1 MAAMHR
7 TIKHLLRAAS
17 LLVTFAIL
25 GLALMLAAC
34 AGRTPAPTPGPAV
47 PTPTLAPLD
56 LPTPTGPLTLTF
68 WEDDGDAAGVLLDE
82 LTAAFMRANPG
93 ITITRTHF
101 SYDDLRNQVR
111 NEARAGRG
119 PDLVR
124 ARGEFAGPFSEL
136 GIVRPVEELYETA
149 FLDQYLPGALAG
161 VTVRGRPWALPEN
174 YGSHLLLLQNRG
186 YISNT
191 LYVTAT
197 APVDTD
203 SWLVQLGQLTNPV
216 SATYGLVYPLT
227 ESYWLIPWLGGHGG
241 WPLDAADRP
250 ALDTAEMVAALTF
263 VRDFKTAGVVPQQ
276 ADYDRAFNLFSQ
288 GRAAYIIDGAW
299 NLSRYQG
306 LGLDVAVV
314 LLPRVSSTQLLPIPM
329 ATGRYWFI
337 STNTQGARLEAAVRF
352 AEWMTSDE
360 AQEQW
365 LLKLGRL
372 PSHALTAQHPTITG
386 DPQQAAIM
394 AQLRLA
400 RGVPA
405 ALEMS
410 CAWQGI
416 DSQFAAVMAGEVTP
430 EDGAA
435 AMQTVAEACIADMTP
450 DPTPVP

>member
-1 MAAMHR
+1 MTAMHR
-7 TIKHLLRAAS
+7 IFRLLPRAAG
-17 LLVTFAIL
+17 LLITFGSL
-25 GLALMLAAC
+25 GLALALSAC
-34 AGRTPAPTPGPAV
+34 AGRPPAATPGPPT
-47 PTPTLAPLD
+47 PTPTLAPLQ
-56 LPTPTGPLTLTF
+56 LPAPAGPLTLTF
-68 WEDDGDAAGVLLDE
+68 WEDDEDMAGVLLDE
-82 LTAAFMRANPG
+82 LTATFMQANPG
-93 ITITRTHF
+93 VTITRTHF

-136 GIVRPVEELYETA
+136 GIVRPIEELYDKD
-149 FLDQYLPGALAG
+149 FLAQYFSGALAG

-186 YISNT
+186 YISDT
-191 LYVTAT
+191 LHVTAT

-203 SWLVQLGQLTNPV
+203 AWLAQLGRLTDPI
-216 SATYGLVYPLT
+216 SATYGLVYPLA
-227 ESYWLIPWLGGHGG
+227 ESYWLIPWLSGHGG

-263 VRDFKTAGVVPQQ
+263 VRDLKIAGVVPQQ
-276 ADYDRAFNLFSQ
+276 ASYDRAFSLFSQ

-314 LLPRVSSTQLLPIPM
+314 LLPRVSSTQLLPAPM

-337 STNTQGARLEAAVRF
+337 SANTQDERLAAAVRF

-372 PSHALTAQHPTITG
+372 PSHVLTAQNPAITD
-386 DPQQAAIM
+386 DPQRAAIM

-405 ALEMS
+405 ALEMA

-416 DSQFAAVMAGEVTP
+416 DSQLAAVIAGEVTP

-435 AMQTVAEACIADMTP
+435 AMQAVAETCVADMTP
-450 DPTPVP
+450 